1 MFLMVDEDHSG
12 FVDKEEYNTL
22 ICNFSTS
29 PDADAQP
36 MNQEQFTKRII
47 ETQDPK
53 KVMKWWWNQSNFS
66 RSLNTTVQMLLLVHT
81 PVTRMVFQY
90 FNCNPVH
97 NKSFLKADY
106 SIECLSSKWNMYLV
120 FVLVIGGA
128 FTIGFPFAMAVYIR
142 WHRHELHTAKIQSRI
157 GFLYSNYTNN
167 AEFWEVHEIVRK
179 TLLTGVIIYLQTRPT
194 TQASVAVIICLVACC
209 TLNYFEPQKNRV
221 VFWLAQ
227 LSFIITS
234 IKFLSAIV
242 LIAAKHPT
250 ERQSIGS
257 LLIALDVVFFIG
269 SITGTI
275 LAIYILWNKIKE
287 ISKMKPG
294 SSKIVPAGTDN
305 VQLLKVKRGSAQDS
319 DSRVN
324 NTRIAEA
331 QTINEQGIST
341 VNVNEDLHDD
351 GGGAAGTALMDLLN
365 NADVLESPNTST
377 EVLAENSEQDL
388 AVVPAEAGSVDL
400 EKNVFS
406 VDSLEFSRR
415 ARMERKKTFGR
426 TRTQTIQL

>member
-1 MFLMVDEDHSG
+1 
-12 FVDKEEYNTL
+12 
-22 ICNFSTS
+22 
-29 PDADAQP
+29 
-36 MNQEQFTKRII
+36 
-47 ETQDPK
+47 
-53 KVMKWWWNQSNFS
+53 
-66 RSLNTTVQMLLLVHT
+66 
-81 PVTRMVFQY
+81 
-90 FNCNPVH
+90 
-97 NKSFLKADY
+97 
-106 SIECLSSKWNMYLV
+106 
-120 FVLVIGGA
+120 
-128 FTIGFPFAMAVYIR
+128 
-142 WHRHELHTAKIQSRI
+142 
-157 GFLYSNYTNN
+157 
-167 AEFWEVHEIVRK
+167 
-179 TLLTGVIIYLQTRPT
+179 LLTGAIIYLQTRPT

-209 TLNYFEPQKNRV
+209 TLNYFEPQKNRAL
-221 VFWLAQ
+221 FWLAQ

-406 VDSLEFSRR
+406 VDSLEFSRSEKR